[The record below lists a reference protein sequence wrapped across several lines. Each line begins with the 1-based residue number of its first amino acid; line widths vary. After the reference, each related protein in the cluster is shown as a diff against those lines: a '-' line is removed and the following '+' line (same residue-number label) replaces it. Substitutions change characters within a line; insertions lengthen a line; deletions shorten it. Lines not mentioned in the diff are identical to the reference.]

1 MYKKLTY
8 VRSKQLLR
16 MVAELECQHCGAYP
30 SQAAHSN
37 WHGKGMGLK
46 SSDVNVAA
54 LCLRCHW
61 EVDQG
66 NKLSKEERK
75 KMWMDAHKK
84 TVQTMLSRGKW
95 PQDIEVPTLD
105 IDVR

>member
-1 MYKKLTY
+1 MKPKMTY

-46 SSDVNVAA
+46 APDTAVAA

-75 KMWMDAHKK
+75 QLWMAAHKK
-84 TVQTMLSRGKW
+84 TIQTMLSRGKW
-95 PQDIEVPTLD
+95 PQDIEIPTLD
-105 IDVR
+105 DVH